1 MSIVLLLRNLRLV
14 GYAVLIAL
22 VIWFYKDYA
31 YQRAEN
37 VRQTENARQ
46 LRLADSLKYT
56 EQILKLSELKDYLAY
71 QNPDLKK
78 KLEADKI
85 KLARIESIISQT
97 LHYKDSA
104 ATTQDLAE
112 LLKAIKGKTPSRTTF
127 TDSTACL
134 TNKGYLEYVNDSLKI
149 VFTSREFKNKAD
161 AVVYW
166 QRRQWTFLGFK
177 TRFLG
182 KKEVISKTYSP
193 CGDIKTTKIEKLKE

>member
-1 MSIVLLLRNLRLV
+1 MYLPLILKNARLI

-22 VIWFYKDYA
+22 VVWFYKDYT
-31 YQRAEN
+31 YQKSEN
-37 VRQTENARQ
+37 IRQSENAQQ
-46 LRLADSLKYT
+46 LRRADSTKYA
-56 EQILKLSELKDYLAY
+56 EQILKLEELRDYLTY

-85 KLARIESIISQT
+85 KLSRIESIISQT
-97 LHYKDSA
+97 LRYKDSA
-104 ATTQDLAE
+104 ATTQDLEE
-112 LLKAIKGKTPSRTTF
+112 LLKAIKGKTPSRTPF

-166 QRRQWTFLGFK
+166 QRRQWNFLGIK

-182 KKEVISKTYSP
+182 KKEVVSKTYSP